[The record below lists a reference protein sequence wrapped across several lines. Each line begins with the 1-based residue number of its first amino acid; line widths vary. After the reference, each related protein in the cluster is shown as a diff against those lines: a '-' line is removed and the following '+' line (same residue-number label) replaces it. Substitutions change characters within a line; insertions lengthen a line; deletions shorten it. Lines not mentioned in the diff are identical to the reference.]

1 MALGWSQGL
10 ELVKSGVIPEIRV
23 RQVELAHMQQPL
35 PGQRV
40 VSHQGVPRVEEQPLP
55 ADRH

>member
-1 MALGWSQGL
+1 MALGWSHGH
-10 ELVKSGVIPEIRV
+10 ELVKAGAIPEIRV
-23 RQVELAHMQQPL
+23 RQVELAHVQQPL

-40 VSHQGVPRVEEQPLP
+40 VSHQGVPRVQEQTLP